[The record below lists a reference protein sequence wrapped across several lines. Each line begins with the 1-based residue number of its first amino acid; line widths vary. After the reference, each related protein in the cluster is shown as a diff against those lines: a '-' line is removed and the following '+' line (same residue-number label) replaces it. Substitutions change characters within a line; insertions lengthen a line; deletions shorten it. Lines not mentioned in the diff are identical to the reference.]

1 MNFFWIQ
8 GCKNVNSNVA
18 PFFRFQDHAE
28 IVRLVD
34 YEMVTVF
41 EAPYVVAIKSLWADS
56 GIQECYDR
64 RREYQLT
71 DSAK

>member
-1 MNFFWIQ
+1 MSI
-8 GCKNVNSNVA
+8 
-18 PFFRFQDHAE
+18 
-28 IVRLVD
+28 D
-34 YEMVTVF
+34 YESVTTF
-41 EAPYVVAIKSLWADS
+41 EDPYLSAIKTLWDDA